1 MLLEFKKN
9 GTKQSTLTCTRAD
22 STKTWTKLYNG
33 FELHD
38 LAHFVVEMEL
48 GFKKAFYGL
57 LSDGFSIQDFELPRE
72 QRPEALI
79 PANLPAE
86 ALQTEHMVNLLMIN
100 HVQHNPDFDL
110 IQELRNILS
119 QQNIPFPEGLTH
131 ESLKQIQTTFLNLC
145 ATWDALEEGG
155 ILRLSFKLD

>member
-9 GTKQSTLTCTRAD
+9 GYKPSTLTCTRAD
-22 STKTWTKLYNG
+22 GTKTWTKLHHG

-38 LAHFVVEMEL
+38 LAHFAVEMEL

-57 LSDGFSIQDFELPRE
+57 LSEGFSIQDFELPRE
-72 QRPEALI
+72 QRPKALV
-79 PANLPAE
+79 PANLPPE

-110 IQELRNILS
+110 IQELKAILP
-119 QQNIPFPEGLTH
+119 QQNIPFPEGLTP
-131 ESLKQIQTTFLNLC
+131 ESLKQIQTAFQDLC
-145 ATWDALEEGG
+145 AKWDALEEEG
-155 ILRLSFKLD
+155 ILELTFKLD